1 MKISF
6 ISLFPEMFTS
16 PLENSILEKARKNG
30 LFSYEVI
37 NPRDF
42 SENIHRTVDDYPY
55 GGGPGMVMEIGP
67 VSRALQSI
75 DKGQG
80 KPPRTILVTPTGTP
94 LAQSDVKRL
103 SMEDHLIFFCGHYE
117 GIDERVS
124 SLADETISLGDYILT
139 GGELPAMVIT
149 DAIVRMIPG
158 VLGHENS
165 AEEESFSSPL
175 LEHPQYTRPP
185 TFEDESVPE
194 ILLSGHHLGIEKWR
208 RRKSMVRTMKRRPD
222 LLLEASFTDQ
232 DFKLLPMDP
241 DKWGEDE

>member
-1 MKISF
+1 MKVSF
-6 ISLFPEMFTS
+6 ISLFPEMFAS

-42 SENIHRTVDDYPY
+42 SENIHHTVDDYPY

-75 DKGQG
+75 RPEDG
-80 KPPRTILVTPTGTP
+80 KSSRRILVSPIGKALT
-94 LAQSDVKRL
+94 QRDVKRL
-103 SMEDHLIFFCGHYE
+103 SLEDHLIFFCGHYE

-124 SLADETISLGDYILT
+124 LLVDETISLGDYILT
-139 GGELPAMVIT
+139 GGELPAMVMT

-158 VLGHENS
+158 VLGDENS

-185 TFEDESVPE
+185 IFENEKVPE
-194 ILLSGHHLGIEKWR
+194 VLLSGHHREIENWR
-208 RRKSMVRTMKRRPD
+208 RRKSIFRTMKRRSD
-222 LLLEASFTDQ
+222 LLLDASFTDR
-232 DFKLLPMDP
+232 DFKLLPIDP
-241 DKWGEDE
+241 DKWREED

>member
-75 DKGQG
+75 QKNQG
-80 KPPRTILVTPTGTP
+80 KLPRTILVTPSGAP
-94 LAQSDVKRL
+94 LTQNDVRRL
-103 SMEDHLIFFCGHYE
+103 SKEDHLVFFCGHYE
-117 GIDERVS
+117 GIDERVA
-124 SLADETISLGDYILT
+124 SLADEKISLGDYILT

-149 DAIVRMIPG
+149 DAVVRIIPG

-185 TFEDESVPE
+185 VFEEENVPE
-194 ILLSGHHLGIEKWR
+194 VLLSGHHLEIEKWR
-208 RRKSMVRTMKRRPD
+208 RRKSMIRTMKRRPD
-222 LLLEASFTDQ
+222 LLLEASFNDQ
-232 DFKLLPMDP
+232 DFKLLQMDP
-241 DKWGEDE
+241 AKWEEEE

>member
-6 ISLFPEMFTS
+6 ISLFPEMFIS

-75 DKGQG
+75 DKSLE
-80 KPPRTILVTPTGTP
+80 KPPLKILVTPSGKP
-94 LAQSDVKRL
+94 LSQNDVRRL
-103 SMEDHLIFFCGHYE
+103 STEDHLIFFCGHYE

-124 SLADETISLGDYILT
+124 SLADERISLGDYILT

-149 DAIVRMIPG
+149 DAVVRMIPG

-165 AEEESFSSPL
+165 AEEESFSAPL

-185 TFEDESVPE
+185 FFIEEGVPE
-194 ILLSGHHLGIEKWR
+194 ILLSGHHLEIEKWR
-208 RRKSMVRTMKRRPD
+208 RRKSIVRTMKRRPD
-222 LLLEASFTDQ
+222 LLLEASFNDQ
-232 DFKLLPMDP
+232 DFKLLPMNP
-241 DKWGEDE
+241 DKWREEE

>member
-16 PLENSILEKARKNG
+16 PLENSILGKARKNG

-37 NPRDF
+37 NPRNF
-42 SENIHRTVDDYPY
+42 SENIHHTVDDYPY

-67 VSRALQSI
+67 VSRAFQSI
-75 DKGQG
+75 NKGKG
-80 KPPRTILVTPTGTP
+80 KAPRTILVSPTGKP
-94 LAQSDVKRL
+94 LTQNDVKRL
-103 SMEDHLIFFCGHYE
+103 SLEDHLIFFCGHYE
-117 GIDERVS
+117 GIDERVA
-124 SLADETISLGDYILT
+124 LFTDETISLGDYILT

-149 DAIVRMIPG
+149 DAIVRIIPG

-185 TFEDESVPE
+185 IFKKEKVPE
-194 ILLSGHHLGIEKWR
+194 ILLSGHHLEIEKWR
-208 RRKSMVRTMKRRPD
+208 RRKSLFRTMRRRPD
-222 LLLEASFTDQ
+222 LLLKASFTDR
-232 DFKLLPMDP
+232 DLKMLPIDP
-241 DKWGEDE
+241 DKWREEE

>member
-75 DKGQG
+75 EKSQE
-80 KPPRTILVTPTGTP
+80 KPPRTILVTPTGKP
-94 LAQSDVKRL
+94 LTQNDVKRL
-103 SMEDHLIFFCGHYE
+103 STEGHLIFFCGHYE

-124 SLADETISLGDYILT
+124 SLADERISLGDYILT

-185 TFEDESVPE
+185 AFHEEGVPE
-194 ILLSGHHLGIEKWR
+194 ILLSGHHLEIEKWR
-208 RRKSMVRTMKRRPD
+208 RRQSIVRTMRRRPD
-222 LLLEASFTDQ
+222 LLLKASFNDQ
-232 DFKLLPMDP
+232 DFKLLPINP
-241 DKWGEDE
+241 DKWREEE